1 MSRPCRGNT
10 AKLVALMSGSLS
22 ARAADKLR
30 RHLEGC
36 PGCSEA
42 YGRLTKTREL
52 LVELGQEEPPD
63 LSWRQIEAQI
73 HWRVSHKTQS
83 IPTQRLFALGPL
95 ALGGAA
101 AAGALAA
108 VALLWFVWP
117 HWGPDARRGSTAPVV
132 AGRSAPDQELAA
144 LATVVQGEVTVVTRQ
159 GHEMPLELTR
169 PVLAGS
175 RLVTEAGSVALQW
188 ARSSGA
194 LLAERS
200 NLELRRF
207 SSRDQELHLHGGKVV
222 VTLPKLGPDRR
233 FAVVAKGVVAR
244 VRGTTYSV
252 ATREES
258 VEVEVYEGVVQVGP
272 QAGKWGLRVPAGHGV
287 SVPLP
292 VDARRAPQI
301 VKLGGPRPNPPH
313 LLGWASLPEVLATTG
328 LLKVSSQ
335 PSGADLVFDARPV
348 GITDLALRGEL
359 GRHELE
365 VWRDGKLLE
374 KRWVELSVQMTAELR
389 VRGIEPTVRLPARI
403 HRFIRQRAVQIR
415 TCYERHLK
423 RDPNLEGRLLFRIN
437 IDESG
442 QVTQATLLRNTF
454 PDPRVGQCAQMVL
467 ERWQFPA
474 GKAVQVVYPFVFRP
488 Q

>member
-10 AKLVALMSGSLS
+10 QKLIALMSGSLS

-42 YGRLTKTREL
+42 YARLTKTREL
-52 LVELGQEEPPD
+52 LGELGQEEPPD

-73 HWRVSHKTQS
+73 HWRLSHKTQA
-83 IPTQRLFALGPL
+83 IPTQRAFRLPL
-95 ALGGAA
+95 ALAAAA

-117 HWGPDARRGSTAPVV
+117 HWGLDKNQRAPGVSV
-132 AGRSAPDQELAA
+132 AAPSAPDAELAA
-144 LATVVQGEVTVVTRQ
+144 LATVVQGEVTVVTPQ

-169 PVLAGS
+169 PVLARS
-175 RLVTEAGSVALQW
+175 RVVTAAGSVALQW
-188 ARSSGA
+188 AGASG
-194 LLAERS
+194 LLLMERS

-207 SSRDQELHLHGGKVV
+207 AAKDQELHLHDGKVV
-222 VTLPKLGPDRR
+222 VTLPKLGSDRR
-233 FAVVAKGVVAR
+233 FAVVAKGIVAR
-244 VRGTTYSV
+244 VKGTTYSV
-252 ATREES
+252 ATREDT
-258 VEVEVYEGVVQVGP
+258 VEVEVFEGVVRVAP
-272 QAGKWGLRVPAGHGV
+272 QDDRWGLDVPAGHGV
-287 SVPLP
+287 SVP
-292 VDARRAPQI
+292 VDARRAPQL
-301 VKLGGPRPNPPH
+301 VRLGGPRPNPPH
-313 LLGWASLPEVLATTG
+313 LLAWASLPEVLATTG
-328 LLKVSSQ
+328 LMRVSSQ
-335 PSGADLVFDARPV
+335 PSGADLVLDARPV
-348 GITDLALRGEL
+348 GATDLALRGEL
-359 GRHELE
+359 GRHKLE

-374 KRWVELSVQMTAELR
+374 TRWIELSVHQMTAELS
-389 VRGIEPTVRLPARI
+389 VRGVEPTVRLPVRI

-415 TCYERHLK
+415 ACYERHLK

-442 QVTQATLLRNTF
+442 RVSQVSLLRNSF